1 MAEINYTQAGQACG
15 RYSSGGVLRD
25 KSMTGGVR
33 MIEKTLTVVNE
44 MGIHARPA
52 SQITRCCRKFICRT
66 EAVAGGVRKDLKN
79 VTNVMMLGS
88 KRGEGIRVEFDGD
101 DETSAAAELE
111 ALFAARFNEK

>member
-1 MAEINYTQAGQACG
+1 
-15 RYSSGGVLRD
+15 
-25 KSMTGGVR
+25 

-52 SQITRCCRKFICRT
+52 AQITRCCRKFACRA
-66 EAVAGGVRKDLKN
+66 EAVVEGVRKDLKN

-88 KRGEGIRVEFDGD
+88 KSGESIHIEFDGD
-101 DETSAAAELE
+101 DEASAAAELE